1 MIFNEDSQGPCSYLR
16 LSQKQERPKKTNNK
30 QTRWWYDFVQN
41 SMAVLTVRTTAKVLC
56 GLEGSLPSVPGYL
69 SDLISSHPPC
79 VHSAGPA
86 ASLLVLKLRKHREGQ
101 WFSRWLSPLSPE
113 ALPQSYES
121 RLSTSFFFWA
131 YTLLPRYLLTLCRA
145 HRKHKLTLSCIE

>member
-1 MIFNEDSQGPCSYLR
+1 MRTPRAPALTFTSRRSKRDL
-16 LSQKQERPKKTNNK
+16 KKTNNK

-41 SMAVLTVRTTAKVLC
+41 SMAVLTLRTTAKVLC

-113 ALPQSYES
+113 ALPQSFMSPALQLLLFFFFFGPTHYFHVTCKPCAEHIG
-121 RLSTSFFFWA
+121 STS
-131 YTLLPRYLLTLCRA
+131 
-145 HRKHKLTLSCIE
+145 